1 MATLLSPKLKAYIT
15 NISLKQRIALSVI
28 LTVLVLLGYW
38 QFLLKAQWAAR
49 SEARAE
55 LLRVKAEAEQTRRIA
70 SQKPVL
76 EREIKLLEA
85 RLSRALLQLPGEKE
99 IPSLLKGIASLGR
112 DTDLDVAL
120 FKPGNSVPKEFYT
133 EVPVQ
138 LKVVGTY
145 HNLGV
150 LFERLGRMDRIVNV
164 ADLIIRP
171 AGKDPKSG
179 RSIQAEF
186 GVVTYTYTG
195 TGGGKAGEPAKK
207 GT

>member
-1 MATLLSPKLKAYIT
+1 MATLPSIDLSGYIG
-15 NISLKQRIALSVI
+15 NIPVKQRIALVIILVI
-28 LTVLVLLGYW
+28 LVLIGYW
-38 QFLLKAQWAAR
+38 QFFLRAEWAAR
-49 SEARAE
+49 SQARAE
-55 LLRVKAEAEQTRRIA
+55 LFRLKAEAEQTRRIA

-120 FKPGNSVPKEFYT
+120 FKPGNPVPKEFYT

-145 HNLGV
+145 HNLGA
-150 LFERLGRMDRIVNV
+150 LFERLARMDRIVNV
-164 ADLIIRP
+164 ADLTVRP
-171 AGKDPKSG
+171 AGKDHKAG
-179 RSIQAEF
+179 ASIQAEF

-195 TGGGKAGEPAKK
+195 KGGVKTGESAKT
-207 GT
+207 GA

>member
-15 NISLKQRIALSVI
+15 NIPPKQRIALSVI
-28 LTVLVLLGYW
+28 LIILVLLGYW

-49 SEARAE
+49 SAARAE

-120 FKPGNSVPKEFYT
+120 FKPGNPVPKEFYT

-145 HNLGV
+145 HNLGL
-150 LFERLGRMDRIVNV
+150 LFERLGRMDRIVNIS
-164 ADLIIRP
+164 DLIIRP
-171 AGKDPKSG
+171 AGKGQKTGP
-179 RSIQAEF
+179 SIQAEF

>member
-1 MATLLSPKLKAYIT
+1 MATLLSSNLKAYIS
-15 NISLKQRIALSVI
+15 NIPPKQRLALGIILVI
-28 LTVLVLLGYW
+28 LVLVGYW
-38 QFLLKAQWAAR
+38 QFFIRAQWAAR

-55 LLRVKAEAEQTRRIA
+55 LLRLKAEAEQTRRIA
-70 SQKPVL
+70 SQKPIL

-99 IPSLLKGIASLGR
+99 IPSLLKGIASLGHE
-112 DTDLDVAL
+112 TNLEVAL
-120 FKPGNSVPKEFYT
+120 FKPGNPVAKEFYA

-145 HNLGV
+145 HNLGM

-164 ADLIIRP
+164 ADLTVRP
-171 AGKDPKSG
+171 AGKDHKAG
-179 RSIQAEF
+179 ASIQAEF

-195 TGGGKAGEPAKK
+195 KGGVKPGEPPKT